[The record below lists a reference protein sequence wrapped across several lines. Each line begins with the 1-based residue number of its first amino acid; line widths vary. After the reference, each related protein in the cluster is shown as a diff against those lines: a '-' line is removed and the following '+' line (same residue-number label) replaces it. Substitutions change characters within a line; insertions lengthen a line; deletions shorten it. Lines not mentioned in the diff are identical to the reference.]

1 MIVCTE
7 IALLIGNYLAK
18 LRLKPMNDSVFLLSV
33 FSLVSIQQAKHGQK
47 EHGI

>member
-18 LRLKPMNDSVFLLSV
+18 LRLKPINNDSVFFDFRVYKAFL
-33 FSLVSIQQAKHGQK
+33 
-47 EHGI
+47 